1 VGQAVNLLSNDVNRF
16 DMCLV
21 FFVYVW
27 IGPVQTLIM
36 LCLMWH
42 EIGVAALIGVAT
54 VLLFIPVQGVY
65 YWKVIINKMESASVL
80 TE

>member
-1 VGQAVNLLSNDVNRF
+1 MGQAVNLLSNDVNRF

-27 IGPVQTLIM
+27 IGPIHTLIM
-36 LCLMWH
+36 LCLMWL

-65 YWKVIINKMESASVL
+65 YCKVIINKMESAFC
-80 TE
+80 